1 MLILR
6 GMPRSSTL
14 LLAVAGVGV
23 LGTIGLLAHAVQSEP
38 EPTTTATTAPTTSGS
53 APIASRAPT
62 KTSTL
67 PARVWRQPPRTNTAT
82 SGSTSDAPAPTLEYH
97 PPPATRENTKNLQ
110 WGTTQLNAQNLAV
123 QPLVEKCIA
132 DAGDKG
138 VKPSGTATL
147 TYIVVD
153 KGGKVVVE
161 DTGFDDSKTTL
172 QAPELVDCMRETARA
187 MKFEGLPREAEGL
200 VVTRSV
206 TLEAGKLV
214 GYKQVSFSY
223 LR

>member
-1 MLILR
+1 M
-6 GMPRSSTL
+6 
-14 LLAVAGVGV
+14 
-23 LGTIGLLAHAVQSEP
+23 
-38 EPTTTATTAPTTSGS
+38 
-53 APIASRAPT
+53 
-62 KTSTL
+62 
-67 PARVWRQPPRTNTAT
+67 WRQPVRTNTTT
-82 SGSTSDAPAPTLEYH
+82 SESASDAPAPTLDYQ

-110 WGTTQLNAQNLAV
+110 WGAAQLRAQNTAV

-132 DAGDKG
+132 DAAEKG
-138 VKPSGTATL
+138 IKPSGIATL

-153 KGGKVVVE
+153 KGGKVAVE
-161 DTGFDDSKTTL
+161 DTGFDDSNTTL

-214 GYKQVSFSY
+214 DYKHVGFSY